1 MLSSDGTPF
10 STCSFGQPMI
20 LIFCNLERLLILLSM
35 GQSIAYVECGDTLKH
50 LQIWTAEDTNLVR
63 SAEASGPLGLGA
75 EGHVKLDN

>member
-10 STCSFGQPMI
+10 STCSF
-20 LIFCNLERLLILLSM
+20 

-63 SAEASGPLGLGA
+63 SAEASGPLGLGV